1 MAKIPKQRANDRYK
15 DYLDGQLTIQWYS
28 TGMLG
33 FGTGTNVLRSVGK
46 SILLSEP
53 AKIGI
58 MRFV

>member
-1 MAKIPKQRANDRYK
+1 MGNKLQYYD
-15 DYLDGQLTIQWYS
+15 

-53 AKIGI
+53 AMIGI
-58 MRFV
+58 LRFV